1 MTFLLPEW
9 NVTKNVIRLYNW
21 PFYSRY
27 LQIVVDESARLRG
40 AWREKVDVRCIPLID
55 WLGSQVSTRVL
66 KVEGT

>member
-1 MTFLLPEW
+1 MYVKVSGMSQKMKKQVQLALP
-9 NVTKNVIRLYNW
+9 
-21 PFYSRY
+21 SGY